1 MSSYVYKFVGD
12 TTNIIYIGKT
22 DNIDNRMKQHFSS
35 RGHLSSAC
43 YDSVVKVFYSVLP
56 TKCDADILETFL
68 INKYSPKYNT
78 DKIFYQNI
86 NRNKYQLQEPEWIQ
100 YEFAEAVE
108 PISEEYQL
116 LAVLKNNISILNNSE
131 YLQSICS
138 VIAEFTDEISKL
150 IKVNELAMRYL
161 QVDLSRVKDEDEPQ
175 DYSSVIFG
183 NLWLNVLDKVDLPK
197 AQELFRAVPDMKYL
211 YEIPEY
217 TPEVL
222 ESAKMVFEKK

>member
-1 MSSYVYKFVGD
+1 MSSYVYKFIDD

-43 YDSVVKVFYSVLP
+43 YDSVVKILYSVLP

-78 DKIFYQNI
+78 DKMFYQNI
-86 NRNKYQLQEPEWIQ
+86 NRSKYQLQEPEWIQ
-100 YEFAEAVE
+100 YQFPVSVE
-108 PISEEYQL
+108 HVSEEYRL
-116 LAVLKNNISILNNSE
+116 LAVLKSNISILNNSK
-131 YLQSICS
+131 YLQSICP
-138 VIAEFTDEISKL
+138 VFAESQDEIFQL
-150 IKVNELAMRYL
+150 IKMNEFAMKYL
-161 QVDLSRVKDEDEPQ
+161 QVDLSRIKDEDEPT
-175 DYSSVIFG
+175 DYSCVVFG
-183 NLWLNVLDKVDLPK
+183 NLRLNVLEKEELPK
-197 AQELFRAVPDMKYL
+197 TQALFRIVPDMKNL

-222 ESAKMVFEKK
+222 KKVDENVNN